1 MRILIILLL
10 NLSIWAG
17 VVNFKGHKLSTI
29 RIGRDEYVSLSS
41 IASLYNTKVSY
52 EKKFERYRVR
62 VNKREI
68 IFIPDNPVVLINGKG
83 RNLPLPIKRI
93 GKEIFIPVYFAED
106 IFPDIPKRKR
116 PKKIKLIVIDPGHG
130 GKDPGAI
137 SRGGLK
143 EKFCNLDI
151 ARRVKKKIEKRLG
164 IKVVMT
170 RNRDIFIPLSE
181 RTQIANRLHAD
192 LFISIHNNSCNS
204 SRLRGMETYFL
215 SVARTSWA
223 RAVEARENAAI
234 RYELPDT
241 SLAHLRTVDLI
252 LHDLAQNEFL
262 KESED
267 LAACI
272 QEETAPLI
280 RIPNRGL
287 NQAGFYVLR
296 GAFMPAVLVEGAFLS
311 NPTEE
316 VLLRKGSFR
325 DKIAEGI
332 YRGVKRFIRDYE
344 KKFSDR

>member
-1 MRILIILLL
+1 MRNFIILFL
-10 NLSIWAG
+10 NLSLWAG
-17 VVNFKGHKLSTI
+17 TVNFKGHKLSTI
-29 RIGRDEYVSLSS
+29 KIGRDEYVSLNS
-41 IASLYNTKVSY
+41 IASLYNVKVSY
-52 EKKFERYRVR
+52 EKRWERYRVR
-62 VNKREI
+62 VDKREI
-68 IFIPDNPVVLINGKG
+68 IFIPDNPVVLINGEGK
-83 RNLPLPIKRI
+83 NFPLPVKRM
-93 GKEIFIPVYFAED
+93 GKTVFIPVYFIDD
-106 IFPDIPKRKR
+106 IFPDIPERRR

-137 SRGGLK
+137 SRGGLE

-151 ARRVKKKIEKRLG
+151 AKRVKEKIEKRLG

-170 RNRDIFIPLSE
+170 RDRDIFIPLSE
-181 RTQIANRLHAD
+181 RAQIANRLHAD
-192 LFISIHNNSCNS
+192 LFISIHNNSCNN

-234 RYELPDT
+234 RFELPDT
-241 SLAHLRTVDLI
+241 SLAYLRTVDLI

-296 GAFMPAVLVEGAFLS
+296 GAFMPAVLVECAFLS

-316 VLLRKGSFR
+316 ALLRKGSFR

-332 YRGVKRFIRDYE
+332 YRGVKRFVRNYE
-344 KKFSDR
+344 KKLSGR